1 MTTLEQEHKQLQS
14 KHTEACS
21 RLAGLHKEL
30 EEEGERRVRAEAEAA
45 SLHVVNKGLRQ
56 DVERVSI
63 VTCLVY
69 DGHLYLC
76 RPQHQPFVAK
86 LAKALQLDT
95 GAAEILS
102 GEFAEEAVLSKISQL
117 ANHEVR

>member
-69 DGHLYLC
+69 DGVICIYAAHSISHLL
-76 RPQHQPFVAK
+76 PS
-86 LAKALQLDT
+86 LQRHFSWTL
-95 GAAEILS
+95 ELQRYS
-102 GEFAEEAVLSKISQL
+102 LESLRRRRCCQRL
-117 ANHEVR
+117 ANWQIMR